1 MERIKNLLNQ
11 VKINSEK
18 NTEILDATGARFN
31 IFKVCGVNHYENT
44 HSAIIAE
51 FLNPNGTHGLNS
63 KLLKEFIELFAEESF
78 KNSFSLEKAKV
89 FTEYSTLY
97 GRIDILIEDSN
108 QSNAIIIE
116 NKLYAT
122 DQYEQLN
129 RYNTYAQKYKS
140 YQIFYLTLSGNEA
153 SEHSGKDVNY
163 ICLSYEKDIVEWLE
177 KSVAIAVHFPMV
189 RETIN
194 QYVNHLKT
202 LTNQDMDTKNKEE
215 LVKMIITEPGYI
227 KSASEVHQVW
237 EACKQGII
245 HQLVPRLQEIEIK
258 LNLQLYI
265 GDNLG
270 LNATGFW
277 FKKPEWDYSILFWFE
292 SNHFMSVGID
302 DWELPNNVK
311 CSEDKKNRLKEFL
324 RDFTIHKPVN
334 HNWMWGTIFDAWND
348 CAWEEVEKV
357 MPKEIEEITI
367 KILNKL
373 STFED

>member
-1 MERIKNLLNQ
+1 MDKIKNLFNK
-11 VKINSEK
+11 VKINSDK

-51 FLNPNGTHGLNS
+51 FLNPNGSHGLNS
-63 KLLKEFIELFAEESF
+63 KLLKEFIELFAEDSL
-78 KNSFSLEKAKV
+78 KNSFDLEKAKV
-89 FTEYSTLY
+89 FTEYSTPH

-122 DQYEQLN
+122 DQYQQLN

-140 YQIFYLTLSGNEA
+140 YQIFYLTLCGSEA

-163 ICLSYEKDIVEWLE
+163 ICLSYEKQIVEWLE

-215 LVKMIITEPGYI
+215 LVKMIISEPSYI
-227 KSASEVHQVW
+227 KSASEVHQIW

-245 HQLVPRLQEIEIK
+245 NQLVPHLKEIETR
-258 LNLQLYI
+258 LNLNLHI

-270 LNATGFW
+270 ASGTGFW
-277 FKKPEWDYSILFWFE
+277 FKKTEWDYSILFWFE
-292 SNHFMSVGID
+292 PNHFMSVGID

-311 CSEDKKNRLKEFL
+311 CSEDQKKRLKEFFNG
-324 RDFTIHKPVN
+324 FTIHKYKN
-334 HNWMWGTIFDAWND
+334 INWIWGTTFDAWND
-348 CAWEEVEKV
+348 CAWEDVEKV
-357 MPKEIEEITI
+357 MPKEIEEIIT
-367 KILNKL
+367 KILEKL
-373 STFED
+373 STFEN